1 MFRKLHSVAQITQRS
16 FYNRHSSENRGASL
30 DLSYYTSWPV
40 VKDQCTTQGLHN
52 ETNKLV
58 KCKIPEIQADICLSA
73 DVQR

>member
-16 FYNRHSSENRGASL
+16 FYNRHSSENRGAPL
-30 DLSYYTSWPV
+30 DLSYYIHLDL
-40 VKDQCTTQGLHN
+40 VKDQCTTQGLLN

-58 KCKIPEIQADICLSA
+58 KCKIPEIQAEICLSA